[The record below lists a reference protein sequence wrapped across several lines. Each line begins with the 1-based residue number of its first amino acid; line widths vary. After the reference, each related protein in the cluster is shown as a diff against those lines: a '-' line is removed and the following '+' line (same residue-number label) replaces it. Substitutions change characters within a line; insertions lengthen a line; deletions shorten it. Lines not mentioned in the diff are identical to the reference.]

1 MTDGPRVTFALV
13 PEGTAVDDDFWV
25 RRLCLASISLEGST
39 VYGAN
44 VTQKGLG
51 DPAEVLGILL
61 SEAMGDIKGGATPV
75 GVARLDGLCKW
86 ISDGIR
92 KGDNALLEEL
102 REDEKGYGAV
112 EAIATDTPRAG
123 HSVVGFGTFRD
134 GKEGW
139 EKLARDFAVKEL
151 NTETKLFGSKGI
163 LNTIEHLA
171 DDSPEYIKSAGGAIA
186 TYSLK

>member
-1 MTDGPRVTFALV
+1 
-13 PEGTAVDDDFWV
+13 
-25 RRLCLASISLEGST
+25 
-39 VYGAN
+39 
-44 VTQKGLG
+44 
-51 DPAEVLGILL
+51 
-61 SEAMGDIKGGATPV
+61 MGDIKGGATPV

>member
-1 MTDGPRVTFALV
+1 
-13 PEGTAVDDDFWV
+13 
-25 RRLCLASISLEGST
+25 
-39 VYGAN
+39 
-44 VTQKGLG
+44 
-51 DPAEVLGILL
+51 VLGILL
-61 SEAMGDIKGGATPV
+61 SEAMDGIKGGATSV
-75 GVARLDGLCKW
+75 GVEQLDGLYKW
-86 ISDGIR
+86 ISN
-92 KGDNALLEEL
+92 NALLEEL